1 MQRLSRPLLVMFM
14 GLSFVGSAW
23 TQWTVKSS
31 KDAMTDK
38 AVRTTLVRS
47 VNTHS
52 LSSPHQGKTRATFQ
66 FTDEVNSD
74 LTAEFTLDR
83 GQLSC
88 GQRCVIR
95 IRFDDDQPYE
105 WTAESA
111 GSGFFGTVYFDS
123 AEYLRTR
130 VKSSQRVRIEANVY
144 RDGLLIWDFRTSNF
158 PSASNAR
165 P

>member
-1 MQRLSRPLLVMFM
+1 
-14 GLSFVGSAW
+14 
-23 TQWTVKSS
+23 
-31 KDAMTDK
+31 MTDTT
-38 AVRTTLVRS
+38 VRTVSTRS
-47 VNTHS
+47 VNAHS
-52 LSSPHQGKTRATFQ
+52 LSPPYQGKARATLQ
-66 FTDEVNSD
+66 FTEDGHSD
-74 LTAEFTLDR
+74 PSARLILDH

-111 GSGFFGTVYFDS
+111 GGGILGTVYFDS

-158 PSASNAR
+158 PPN
-165 P
+165 PNTKP